1 MSPRDASSLHAPC
14 ESSELSSPML
24 RAGHRLGHPMSLPSC
39 SCICGPAR
47 IRPNCGESAGDNP
60 KHAGTASDNGGT
72 RSGRTACS
80 AVFPA
85 DLTRTANN
93 ASNQPGRNLASIPI
107 GLQPPNTTVR
117 RPAAPARTVLEGHR
131 FHCTLHQPNRIQY
144 RRHTRYRHRLCATD
158 RLWRRL

>member
-1 MSPRDASSLHAPC
+1 MSPRDASSIHAPG
-14 ESSELSSPML
+14 EASELSIPP
-24 RAGHRLGHPMSLPSC
+24 RRTAHCPGHPTSLPSC
-39 SCICGPAR
+39 SYIRCPGRIC
-47 IRPNCGESAGDNP
+47 PNCGESAGDNP
-60 KHAGTASDNGGT
+60 KRADTASDNGGAG
-72 RSGRTACS
+72 SGRTTCS

-93 ASNQPGRNLASIPI
+93 ASNQPRRNLASIPI